1 MTSFVGQDTS
11 AIFWFHVDN
20 FSEEDRESPPSSMKR
35 NLKLERCPITSFAG
49 TLTILLLLSSAHAY
63 AATIHQNPAK
73 APCRIE
79 IGNAH
84 VSTHFKEVMGFK
96 AVKVNAESIC
106 NVTQSK
112 VRLTVQ
118 IYKVGFLRDY
128 LISERST
135 NPLSPTFYGVRV
147 KNQEFIGNAHQIEK
161 PPFMALHFQ
170 KQLSQDRNLLPRQ
183 LDHRKL
189 FLSYVEPE
197 IISVY
202 EQRRREFPDS

>member
-1 MTSFVGQDTS
+1 
-11 AIFWFHVDN
+11 
-20 FSEEDRESPPSSMKR
+20 MKR

-147 KNQEFIGNAHQIEK
+147 KNQET
-161 PPFMALHFQ
+161 
-170 KQLSQDRNLLPRQ
+170 
-183 LDHRKL
+183 HRKCTSNRKTS
-189 FLSYVEPE
+189 FYGIAFSEA
-197 IISVY
+197 IIAGQKSAAPPTRSPKIV
-202 EQRRREFPDS
+202 SLLCGT